1 MPASDQKP
9 LKERY
14 HFVLRTLIFLFRQNE
29 IALIK
34 GAPHKR
40 LWANKYN
47 GIGGHVERGEDIFTS
62 AARETFEETGLLIH
76 EFHLCGLITIDV
88 ESETGICIFVF
99 KAGIQDQ
106 EVSSSA
112 EGEIEWIPIHSVL
125 NLPLV
130 EDLPVI
136 LPLVIEHQP
145 GTPPFSADY
154 SYDSHQKL
162 AIHFFNQKGRSFL

>member
-1 MPASDQKP
+1 MPASDQKSS
-9 LKERY
+9 KKRY
-14 HFVLRTLIFLFRQNE
+14 LFVSRTLIFLYHQDE

-62 AARETFEETGLLIH
+62 VARETFEETGLLLH

-88 ESETGICIFVF
+88 ERETGICIFVF
-99 KAGIQDQ
+99 KAEIKDQ
-106 EVSSSA
+106 EVKLSE
-112 EGEIEWIPIHSVL
+112 EGEIEWIPIHSIL

-136 LPLVIEHQP
+136 IPLVIEHQP
-145 GTPPFSADY
+145 GDPTFSAHY

-162 AIHFFNQKGRSFL
+162 AIHFFRPER